1 MPIDEGKPS
10 LFKRIEARVK
20 DLAYVVG
27 ASHREKVTAL
37 TSCEVREIENMFVLL
52 LMGSFTGLPSPPSF
66 ISIELMPHL
75 EHEIRV
81 VNRRA
86 ENADDALAEMA
97 GCLDIM

>member
-1 MPIDEGKPS
+1 MPTDGRMQSFFRKAG
-10 LFKRIEARVK
+10 ARVK
-20 DLAYVVG
+20 DLLSIVG
-27 ASHREKVTAL
+27 ASHREKVSSL